1 MLLQKLTEFVDCQIG
16 VFTTLAEWANQT
28 VSLSF
33 TILTQIGTLLWSF
46 MQIHCMMCT
55 YWLWLT
61 VTKTPDWIECLVV
74 LCVCV
79 CVSDYWKG
87 GTLWTSC
94 CYCQHCRK
102 SSLLTACGLSG
113 KHAFCFTPP
122 SPIIYFYVGLFEN
135 LCTKDMSYREKK
147 SVYKKIIMA

>member
-1 MLLQKLTEFVDCQIG
+1 MIIYANTLHDVYILAMVDCDKNSRLNW
-16 VFTTLAEWANQT
+16 VFSCT
-28 VSLSF
+28 V
-33 TILTQIGTLLWSF
+33 
-46 MQIHCMMCT
+46 CM
-55 YWLWLT
+55 
-61 VTKTPDWIECLVV
+61 
-74 LCVCV
+74 

-147 SVYKKIIMA
+147 VFIKRLLWHKPIIYLTTLINSLTYSLCPECLLVQFGLVHGLPHSQHYFLC